1 MMTTTLTYREIN
13 LMREELRLIERYRAQ
28 TEDNLRRLDNEQ
40 EPRHS
45 TDALLED
52 LKAIRDELKSIR
64 GTR

>member
-52 LKAIRDELKSIR
+52 LKAVRGELKSIR

>member
-1 MMTTTLTYREIN
+1 MMTTTLTYREIS